1 MPVRNIAVRCL
12 SLAVPTGIGKMTEF
26 VTFACNICGT
36 GNTMPRDQL
45 ERDTSSCLECG
56 STMRLRAMIHILS
69 TELFGESLVAKDF
82 PVRTDIVGI
91 GLSDWGGYAK
101 ILA

>member
-45 ERDTSSCLECG
+45 ERDTKFLLG
-56 STMRLRAMIHILS
+56 MRLHHASARNDS
-69 TELFGESLVAKDF
+69 Y
-82 PVRTDIVGI
+82 IVYGVI
-91 GLSDWGGYAK
+91 W
-101 ILA
+101 